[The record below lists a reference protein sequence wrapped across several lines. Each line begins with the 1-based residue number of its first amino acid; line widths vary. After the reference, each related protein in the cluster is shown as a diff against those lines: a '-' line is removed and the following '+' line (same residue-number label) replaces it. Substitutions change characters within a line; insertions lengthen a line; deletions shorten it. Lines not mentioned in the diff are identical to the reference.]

1 MTTTTKT
8 KPKTQNQLALDA
20 LRTERDVLYL
30 ALSSLA
36 SSHVKWFRSGC
47 YSVGICRETSAC
59 GGIVLVKFQGA
70 FCAAHYYEQW
80 KPIVFRNAETLQSPE
95 SMALRVCAESIGQHM
110 RTVQGYATQ
119 AAV

>member
-1 MTTTTKT
+1 MTTKT
-8 KPKTQNQLALDA
+8 NRPKTQIQLTLDA
-20 LRTERDVLYL
+20 MRTERDVLYL

-36 SSHVKWFRSGC
+36 SQQVKWFRSGC

-80 KPIVFRNAETLQSPE
+80 RPIVFRNAELLQSPE

-119 AAV
+119 SAV